1 MQTIVYSGIFAGMM
15 AIFVTVAIE
24 KWGGV
29 KGGILGTLPTTIVP
43 AAVGIYAVDPFSF
56 SKAMLVVPF
65 GMLLNGAT
73 LCIWVILPPYLPKTG
88 KLWITLTSS
97 LLFWLAAGI
106 LVIQFEPNY
115 SSAFIEKKQGN
126 AWVVAVKDG
135 NMQKTVIARPEH
147 LRPLE

>member
-1 MQTIVYSGIFAGMM
+1 MNELLYSMKKGDEMQTIVYSGIFAGLM

-29 KGGILGTLPTTIVP
+29 KGGILGTLPITIVP
-43 AAVGIYAVDPFSF
+43 AAIGIHAVDPLSF
-56 SKAMLVVPF
+56 SKSMLVVPL

-88 KLWITLTSS
+88 KLWITLASS
-97 LLFWLAAGI
+97 LLFWLVAGV

-115 SSAFIEKKQGN
+115 TSAL
-126 AWVVAVKDG
+126 VS
-135 NMQKTVIARPEH
+135 MVI
-147 LRPLE
+147 LISLSIIVC

>member
-97 LLFWLAAGI
+97 VLFWLVAGI

-115 SSAFIEKKQGN
+115 ISAFIS
-126 AWVVAVKDG
+126 
-135 NMQKTVIARPEH
+135 MFILISLSVIVCYSLKEAPRG
-147 LRPLE
+147 